1 MVDSEHFKSTDTLHA
16 VTHTPWP
23 SSMQLVDFYN
33 IRMLLSL
40 ARLSFL
46 CELLFSPMGCY
57 KNKKSRS
64 HHWCRSLFFVL
75 GAFGAGRIFEFCNT
89 SNARVLFLHVLA
101 AHVLLAFGF
110 FTSSTYWELLENTL
124 ANSINKPRTILM
136 LFARTRFSRAMSL
149 PPKPQQHFFSI
160 REDIAC
166 IETSFPRWRC
176 RRTRF

>member
-1 MVDSEHFKSTDTLHA
+1 
-16 VTHTPWP
+16 
-23 SSMQLVDFYN
+23 MQLVDFYN

-46 CELLFSPMGCY
+46 GELLFSPMGCY
-57 KNKKSRS
+57 KHQKSRS
-64 HHWCRSLFFVL
+64 HRWCRSLFLVL
-75 GAFGAGRIFEFCNT
+75 GVFGARRIFKFCNT
-89 SNARVLFLHVLA
+89 SNARMLFLHVLA

-110 FTSSTYWELLENTL
+110 FTSSTYGELLENAL
-124 ANSINKPRTILM
+124 ANSINKPRTILI

-149 PPKPQQHFFSI
+149 PPKPQQHYFFI